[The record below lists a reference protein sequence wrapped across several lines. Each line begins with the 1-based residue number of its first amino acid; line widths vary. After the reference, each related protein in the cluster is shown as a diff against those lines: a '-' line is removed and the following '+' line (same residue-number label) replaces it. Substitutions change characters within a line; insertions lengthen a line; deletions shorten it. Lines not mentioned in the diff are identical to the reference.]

1 MTWQRGQEFSNRGA
15 AGKPYYALF
24 VICIAIASCTN
35 AGRVT
40 MCEDV
45 QKKKKYM

>member
-24 VICIAIASCTN
+24 VICTVIAAD

-45 QKKKKYM
+45 QKK